1 MIDRCIQTPL
11 SSQEKRR
18 TKKALE
24 LKKEAEWKLEVVQR
38 EAHQLSSQ
46 VTTARAQLKLS
57 RKRTHQLELNQ
68 SKVVCQVLLYNL

>member
-1 MIDRCIQTPL
+1 MYCIYCSYIVALVWLVAVFKTPL

-38 EAHQLSSQ
+38 EAHQLASQ

-57 RKRTHQLELNQ
+57 RKQTH
-68 SKVVCQVLLYNL
+68 